1 MEYTIVKQVIGEI
14 DIKHFSTLKELDECV
29 NAICL
34 EMSEEGIEYKPHRVH
49 QDRWGAR
56 LLYEIHAED
65 GCIYSVFKNVLY
77 SEL

>member
-14 DIKHFSTLKELDECV
+14 DIKHVETESELDELV

-34 EMSEEGIEYKPHRVH
+34 EMCEEFGSYKSHRIH

-65 GCIYSVFKNVLY
+65 GCIYSVFRNKTN
-77 SEL
+77 E

>member
-14 DIKHFSTLKELDECV
+14 DIKHVETARELDKLV
-29 NAICL
+29 SAICL
-34 EMSEEGIEYKPHRVH
+34 EMCEEGTRYKSHRIH

-65 GCIYSVFKNVLY
+65 GCIYSVFRNKTN
-77 SEL
+77 E